1 MNNIKKVQTILEQL
15 QVPVRQQ
22 TELCAYTIL
31 AMANIKN
38 VNSWKTATNEWVRIH
53 EIIEFIKVN
62 YKKIYAENSR
72 ETFRKQAIHH
82 FRNAAFIED
91 NGKATNSCDYRYRL
105 TPEFLE
111 VIKSGGSPEAIE
123 RFLEQHESLVG
134 LLLVLNVFT

>member
-82 FRNAAFIED
+82 FAMLPSLRTMARQQ
-91 NGKATNSCDYRYRL
+91 TV
-105 TPEFLE
+105 
-111 VIKSGGSPEAIE
+111 VITGIG
-123 RFLEQHESLVG
+123 
-134 LLLVLNVFT
+134 